1 MQQIFDLGGFK
12 IQLLKKANDS
22 NDHEIFHA
30 TGPKDTGPGPHYHQW
45 QESFFVIDGSINY
58 GIGPDTGVAQ
68 AGDFFSV
75 AAETPHWFKFGEA
88 GGAML
93 IITSTAKASNMFA
106 DFHNNVNWTSPDR
119 AALIALAAQ
128 HGQKIIV

>member
-1 MQQIFDLGGFK
+1 MMRGNLTTEFILKNVELVSIIDYSNTKTEVGMQQIFDLGGFK
-12 IQLLKKANDS
+12 IQLLKKANDA

-45 QESFFVIDGSINY
+45 QESIFVIDGSINY

-75 AAETPHWFKFGEA
+75 AAETP
-88 GGAML
+88 
-93 IITSTAKASNMFA
+93 
-106 DFHNNVNWTSPDR
+106 
-119 AALIALAAQ
+119 
-128 HGQKIIV
+128 